1 MTIHSSHHRSLY
13 TLLSGIQ
20 DFSYVIAIP
29 EQKYAIR
36 EKEGFSMKNK
46 KKLLSVLLVFVMT
59 VSVFHGYAAK
69 AADTVK
75 VTLRLEQDNQTLVTP
90 VEVTLTDEDKKDYGI
105 GLSTET
111 LTPLHALA
119 KYLTEKKGATTETMK
134 NYIMASTSQ
143 YGLYVT
149 GINIDGKSDGSASSD
164 ALDGVNWLYAVNNT
178 DPGVG
183 MGSYSLKNNDAVT
196 IYGLWG
202 GGTWPNNVETNYSY
216 FENNTVNTTVSSK
229 TTVSLKGVGYDENY
243 SPIVKAISN
252 ATVVAAKYENETST
266 ATTGNA
272 VTLAQTDDNGVA
284 TLSFDK
290 AGTYVLSAYRLDSD
304 GKHSNISRPYA
315 IVKVLAAVTTPTATP
330 TVTPTATPTVTPTA
344 TPTVTPT
351 ATPTVTPTATPTVTP
366 TATPTVTPTATPTV
380 TPTATPTVTPT
391 ATPTVTPTATPTVTP
406 TATPAGDSLGKPV
419 PTKTPTAT
427 PTPASDDKG
436 IKKVAK
442 TPTKVKVVVKKS
454 KKKKKSVT
462 VSWKKAANAK
472 GYRIA
477 LSKKKNGK
485 YKKVTDTKKTK
496 YTFKKTKG
504 TYYVK
509 LTAYVVK
516 SDKATFSKATK
527 PVKFKVK

>member
-1 MTIHSSHHRSLY
+1 
-13 TLLSGIQ
+13 
-20 DFSYVIAIP
+20 
-29 EQKYAIR
+29 
-36 EKEGFSMKNK
+36 MKNK

-75 VTLRLEQDNQTLVTP
+75 VTLRLEQDNKTLVTP

-134 NYIMASTSQ
+134 NYIMASKSQ

-149 GINIDGKSDGSASSD
+149 GISIDGKSDGSASSD
-164 ALDGVNWLYAVNNT
+164 GLDGVNWMYTVNNT

-216 FENNTVNTTVSSK
+216 FENSTVTTTVSNK

-243 SPIVKAISN
+243 NPIVKSISN
-252 ATVVAAKYENETST
+252 ATVVAAKYENEAST

-315 IVKVLAAVTTPTATP
+315 IVKVLAAVT
-330 TVTPTATPTVTPTA
+330 
-344 TPTVTPT
+344 
-351 ATPTVTPTATPTVTP
+351 
-366 TATPTVTPTATPTV
+366 
-380 TPTATPTVTPT
+380 TPT

>member
-1 MTIHSSHHRSLY
+1 
-13 TLLSGIQ
+13 
-20 DFSYVIAIP
+20 
-29 EQKYAIR
+29 
-36 EKEGFSMKNK
+36 MKNK
-46 KKLLSVLLVFVMT
+46 KKLLSVLLIFVMT

-75 VTLRLEQDNQTLVTP
+75 VTLRLEQDNKTLVTP

-134 NYIMASTSQ
+134 NYITASESQ

-164 ALDGVNWLYAVNNT
+164 GLDGVNWGYAVNNT

-216 FENNTVNTTVSSK
+216 FENSTLNTTVSKK

-243 SPIVKAISN
+243 NPIVKSISN
-252 ATVVAAKYENETST
+252 ATVVAAKYENEAST

-272 VTLAQTDDNGVA
+272 VTLAQTDGNGVA

-315 IVKVLAAVTTPTATP
+315 IVKVLAAVT
-330 TVTPTATPTVTPTA
+330 
-344 TPTVTPT
+344 
-351 ATPTVTPTATPTVTP
+351 TPTATPTVTP

>member
-13 TLLSGIQ
+13 TLFSGIQ

-75 VTLRLEQDNQTLVTP
+75 VTLRLEQDNKTLVTP
-90 VEVTLTDEDKKDYGI
+90 VEVTLTDADKKDYGI
-105 GLSTET
+105 GLSTKT

-143 YGLYVT
+143 YGLFVN
-149 GINIDGKSDGSASSD
+149 GISIDGNSDGSASSD
-164 ALDGVNWLYAVNNT
+164 ALDGVNWGYAVNNT

-216 FENNTVNTTVSSK
+216 FENSTLNTTVSNK

-243 SPIVKAISN
+243 NPIIKSISK
-252 ATVVAAKYENETST
+252 ATVVAAKYENEAST

-304 GKHSNISRPYA
+304 GKHSNISRPYG
-315 IVKVLAAVTTPTATP
+315 IVKVLAAVTAPTATPTVTPTAAP
-330 TVTPTATPTVTPTA
+330 TVTPTATPTVTPT
-344 TPTVTPT
+344 T
-351 ATPTVTPTATPTVTP
+351 
-366 TATPTVTPTATPTV
+366 
-380 TPTATPTVTPT
+380 
-391 ATPTVTPTATPTVTP
+391 TPTVTPTATPTVTP

-419 PTKTPTAT
+419 STKTPTAT

-442 TPTKVKVVVKKS
+442 KPTKVKVVVKKS

>member
-1 MTIHSSHHRSLY
+1 
-13 TLLSGIQ
+13 
-20 DFSYVIAIP
+20 
-29 EQKYAIR
+29 
-36 EKEGFSMKNK
+36 MKNK

-75 VTLRLEQDNQTLVTP
+75 VTLRLEQDNKTLVTP

-134 NYIMASTSQ
+134 NYIMASKSQ

-149 GINIDGKSDGSASSD
+149 GISIDGKSDGSASSD
-164 ALDGVNWLYAVNNT
+164 ALDGVNWGYAVNNT

-216 FENNTVNTTVSSK
+216 FENSTLNTTVSNK

-243 SPIVKAISN
+243 TPIVKSISN
-252 ATVVAAKYENETST
+252 ATVVAAKYENEAST
-266 ATTGNA
+266 ATKDTA
-272 VTLAQTDDNGVA
+272 VATAQTDDNGVA

-315 IVKVLAAVTTPTATP
+315 IVKVLAAVTAPTATP
-330 TVTPTATPTVTPTA
+330 TVTPTAAPTVTPT
-344 TPTVTPT
+344 T
-351 ATPTVTPTATPTVTP
+351 
-366 TATPTVTPTATPTV
+366 
-380 TPTATPTVTPT
+380 
-391 ATPTVTPTATPTVTP
+391 
-406 TATPAGDSLGKPV
+406 TPAGDSLGKPV

-442 TPTKVKVVVKKS
+442 KPTKVKVVVKKS

-472 GYRIA
+472 GYRIT

>member
-13 TLLSGIQ
+13 TLFSGIK

-75 VTLRLEQDNQTLVTP
+75 VTLRLEQDNKTLVTP
-90 VEVTLTDEDKKDYGI
+90 VEVTLTDADKKDYGI
-105 GLSTET
+105 GLSTKT

-143 YGLYVT
+143 YGLFVN
-149 GINIDGKSDGSASSD
+149 GISIDGNSDGSASSD
-164 ALDGVNWLYAVNNT
+164 ALDGVNWGYAVNNT

-216 FENNTVNTTVSSK
+216 FENSTLNTTVSNK
-229 TTVSLKGVGYDENY
+229 TTVSLKGIGHDKSYN
-243 SPIVKAISN
+243 PIVKSISN
-252 ATVVAAKYENETST
+252 ATVVAAKYENEAST

-272 VTLAQTDDNGVA
+272 VSLVQTDENGTA

-304 GKHSNISRPYA
+304 GKHSNISRPYG
-315 IVKVLAAVTTPTATP
+315 IVNVLAAVTAPTATPTVTPTAAPTVTPTAAP
-330 TVTPTATPTVTPTA
+330 TVTPTATPTVTPT
-344 TPTVTPT
+344 T
-351 ATPTVTPTATPTVTP
+351 
-366 TATPTVTPTATPTV
+366 
-380 TPTATPTVTPT
+380 TPTVTPT

-442 TPTKVKVVVKKS
+442 KPTKVKVVVKKS

>member
-1 MTIHSSHHRSLY
+1 
-13 TLLSGIQ
+13 
-20 DFSYVIAIP
+20 
-29 EQKYAIR
+29 
-36 EKEGFSMKNK
+36 MKNK

-75 VTLRLEQDNQTLVTP
+75 VTLRLEQDNKTLVTP

-134 NYIMASTSQ
+134 NYIMASKSQ

-149 GINIDGKSDGSASSD
+149 GISIDGKSDGSASSD
-164 ALDGVNWLYAVNNT
+164 ALDGVNWGYAVNNT

-216 FENNTVNTTVSSK
+216 FENSTLNTTVSNK

-243 SPIVKAISN
+243 TPIVKSISN
-252 ATVVAAKYENETST
+252 ATVVAAKYENEASIATKDT
-266 ATTGNA
+266 AVAT
-272 VTLAQTDDNGVA
+272 AQTDDNGVA

-304 GKHSNISRPYA
+304 GKHSNISRPYG
-315 IVKVLAAVTTPTATP
+315 IVKVLAAVTAPTATP
-330 TVTPTATPTVTPTA
+330 TVTPTAAPTVTPT
-344 TPTVTPT
+344 T
-351 ATPTVTPTATPTVTP
+351 
-366 TATPTVTPTATPTV
+366 
-380 TPTATPTVTPT
+380 
-391 ATPTVTPTATPTVTP
+391 
-406 TATPAGDSLGKPV
+406 TPAGDSLGKPV

-442 TPTKVKVVVKKS
+442 KPTKVKVVVKKS

>member
-1 MTIHSSHHRSLY
+1 
-13 TLLSGIQ
+13 
-20 DFSYVIAIP
+20 
-29 EQKYAIR
+29 
-36 EKEGFSMKNK
+36 MKNK

-75 VTLRLEQDNQTLVTP
+75 VTLRLEQDNKTLVTP
-90 VEVTLTDEDKKDYGI
+90 VEVTLTDADKKDYGI
-105 GLSTET
+105 GLSTKT

-143 YGLYVT
+143 YGLFVN
-149 GINIDGKSDGSASSD
+149 GISIDGNSDGSASSD
-164 ALDGVNWLYAVNNT
+164 ALDGVNWGYAVNNT

-183 MGSYSLKNNDAVT
+183 MSSYSLKNNDAVT

-202 GGTWPNNVETNYSY
+202 GGTWPDNVETNYSY
-216 FENNTVNTTVSSK
+216 FENSTLNTTVSNK
-229 TTVSLKGVGYDENY
+229 TTVSLKGLGYDENY
-243 SPIVKAISN
+243 NPIVKSISN
-252 ATVVAAKYENETST
+252 ATVVAAKYENEAST

-272 VTLAQTDDNGVA
+272 VSLVQTDENGTA

-304 GKHSNISRPYA
+304 GKHSNISRPYG
-315 IVKVLAAVTTPTATP
+315 IVKVLAAVTTPTAAP
-330 TVTPTATPTVTPTA
+330 TVTPTAAPTVTPTA
-344 TPTVTPT
+344 APTVTPT
-351 ATPTVTPTATPTVTP
+351 AAPI
-366 TATPTVTPTATPTV
+366 
-380 TPTATPTVTPT
+380 
-391 ATPTVTPTATPTVTP
+391 VTP

>member
-13 TLLSGIQ
+13 ALFSGIQ

-75 VTLRLEQDNQTLVTP
+75 VTLRLEQDNKTLVTP

-105 GLSTET
+105 DLSTET

-134 NYIMASTSQ
+134 NYIMASKSQ

-149 GINIDGKSDGSASSD
+149 GISIDGKSDGSASSD
-164 ALDGVNWLYAVNNT
+164 ALDGVNWGYAVNNT

-216 FENNTVNTTVSSK
+216 FENSTLNTTVSKK

-243 SPIVKAISN
+243 NPIVKSISN
-252 ATVVAAKYENETST
+252 ATVVAAKYENEAST

-272 VTLAQTDDNGVA
+272 VSLVQTDENGTA

-304 GKHSNISRPYA
+304 GKHSNISRPYG
-315 IVKVLAAVTTPTATP
+315 IVNVLAAVTAPTATP
-330 TVTPTATPTVTPTA
+330 TVTPTAA
-344 TPTVTPT
+344 
-351 ATPTVTPTATPTVTP
+351 
-366 TATPTVTPTATPTV
+366 
-380 TPTATPTVTPT
+380 
-391 ATPTVTPTATPTVTP
+391 PTVTPTATPTVTP

-442 TPTKVKVVVKKS
+442 KPTKVKVVVKKS

>member
-1 MTIHSSHHRSLY
+1 LY
-13 TLLSGIQ
+13 ALFSGIQ

-75 VTLRLEQDNQTLVTP
+75 VTLRLEQDNKTLVTP
-90 VEVTLTDEDKKDYGI
+90 VEVTLTDADKKDYGI
-105 GLSTET
+105 GLSTKT

-143 YGLYVT
+143 YGLFVN
-149 GINIDGKSDGSASSD
+149 GISIDGNSDGSASSD
-164 ALDGVNWLYAVNNT
+164 ALDGVNWGYAVNNT

-216 FENNTVNTTVSSK
+216 FENSTLNTTVSNK
-229 TTVSLKGVGYDENY
+229 TTVSLKGVGHDKSYN
-243 SPIVKAISN
+243 PIVKSISN
-252 ATVVAAKYENETST
+252 ATVVAAKYENEAST

-272 VTLAQTDDNGVA
+272 VSLVQTDENGTA

-304 GKHSNISRPYA
+304 GKHSNISRPYG
-315 IVKVLAAVTTPTATP
+315 IVNVLAAVTAPTATPTVTPTAAP
-330 TVTPTATPTVTPTA
+330 TVTPTATPTVTPT
-344 TPTVTPT
+344 T
-351 ATPTVTPTATPTVTP
+351 
-366 TATPTVTPTATPTV
+366 
-380 TPTATPTVTPT
+380 
-391 ATPTVTPTATPTVTP
+391 TPTVTPTATPTVTP

-442 TPTKVKVVVKKS
+442 KPTKVKVVVKKS

>member
-1 MTIHSSHHRSLY
+1 
-13 TLLSGIQ
+13 
-20 DFSYVIAIP
+20 
-29 EQKYAIR
+29 
-36 EKEGFSMKNK
+36 MKNK
-46 KKLLSVLLVFVMT
+46 KKLLSVLLIFVMT

-75 VTLRLEQDNQTLVTP
+75 VTLRLEQDNKTLVTP

-134 NYIMASTSQ
+134 NYITASESQ

-164 ALDGVNWLYAVNNT
+164 GLDGVNWGYAVNNT

-216 FENNTVNTTVSSK
+216 FENSTLNTTVSKK

-243 SPIVKAISN
+243 NPIVKSISN
-252 ATVVAAKYENETST
+252 ATVVAAKYENEAST

-272 VTLAQTDDNGVA
+272 VSLVQTDENGTA

-304 GKHSNISRPYA
+304 DKHSNISRPYG
-315 IVKVLAAVTTPTATP
+315 IVKVLAAVTAPTATP
-330 TVTPTATPTVTPTA
+330 TVTPTAAPTVTPT
-344 TPTVTPT
+344 T
-351 ATPTVTPTATPTVTP
+351 
-366 TATPTVTPTATPTV
+366 
-380 TPTATPTVTPT
+380 
-391 ATPTVTPTATPTVTP
+391 
-406 TATPAGDSLGKPV
+406 TPAGDSLGKPV

-442 TPTKVKVVVKKS
+442 KPTKVKVVVKKS
-454 KKKKKSVT
+454 NKKKKSVT

>member
-13 TLLSGIQ
+13 ALFSGIQ

-75 VTLRLEQDNQTLVTP
+75 VTLRLEQDNKTLVTP

-143 YGLYVT
+143 YGLFVN
-149 GINIDGKSDGSASSD
+149 GISIDGNSDGSASSD
-164 ALDGVNWLYAVNNT
+164 ALDGVNWGYAVNNT

-183 MGSYSLKNNDAVT
+183 MSSYSLKNNDAVT

-202 GGTWPNNVETNYSY
+202 GGTWPDNVETNYSY
-216 FENNTVNTTVSSK
+216 FENDTVSTTVSGK
-229 TTVSLKGVGYDENY
+229 ATVTLKGLGYDKNFVA
-243 SPIVKAISN
+243 SIVKPISK
-252 ATVVAAKYENETST
+252 ATVVAAKYENEAST
-266 ATTGNA
+266 ATKDTA
-272 VTLAQTDDNGVA
+272 VATAQTDDNGVA

-344 TPTVTPT
+344 TP
-351 ATPTVTPTATPTVTP
+351 
-366 TATPTVTPTATPTV
+366 
-380 TPTATPTVTPT
+380 
-391 ATPTVTPTATPTVTP
+391 
-406 TATPAGDSLGKPV
+406 AGDSLGKPV

-442 TPTKVKVVVKKS
+442 KPTKVKVVVKKS

>member
-1 MTIHSSHHRSLY
+1 
-13 TLLSGIQ
+13 
-20 DFSYVIAIP
+20 
-29 EQKYAIR
+29 
-36 EKEGFSMKNK
+36 MKNK

-75 VTLRLEQDNQTLVTP
+75 VTLRLEQDNKTLVTP
-90 VEVTLTDEDKKDYGI
+90 VEVTLTDADKKDYGI
-105 GLSTET
+105 GLSTKT

-143 YGLYVT
+143 YGLFVN
-149 GINIDGKSDGSASSD
+149 GISIDGNSDGSASSD
-164 ALDGVNWLYAVNNT
+164 ALDGVNWGYAVNNT

-183 MGSYSLKNNDAVT
+183 MSSYSLKNNDAVT

-216 FENNTVNTTVSSK
+216 FENDTVSTTVSGK
-229 TTVSLKGVGYDENY
+229 ATVTLKGLGYDKNFVA
-243 SPIVKAISN
+243 SIVKPISK
-252 ATVVAAKYENETST
+252 ATVVATKYENEAST
-266 ATTGNA
+266 ATKDTA
-272 VTLAQTDDNGVA
+272 VATAQTDDNGVA

-304 GKHSNISRPYA
+304 GKHSNISRPYG
-315 IVKVLAAVTTPTATP
+315 IVKVLAAVTTPTAAP
-330 TVTPTATPTVTPTA
+330 TVTPTAAPTVTPTA
-344 TPTVTPT
+344 API
-351 ATPTVTPTATPTVTP
+351 
-366 TATPTVTPTATPTV
+366 
-380 TPTATPTVTPT
+380 
-391 ATPTVTPTATPTVTP
+391 VTP

-427 PTPASDDKG
+427 PPPASDDKG

>member
-1 MTIHSSHHRSLY
+1 
-13 TLLSGIQ
+13 
-20 DFSYVIAIP
+20 
-29 EQKYAIR
+29 
-36 EKEGFSMKNK
+36 MKNK

-69 AADTVK
+69 AADAVK
-75 VTLRLEQDNQTLVTP
+75 VTLRLEQDNKTLVTP

-134 NYIMASTSQ
+134 NYIMASESQ
-143 YGLYVT
+143 YGLYVN
-149 GINIDGKSDGSASSD
+149 GISIDGKSDGSASSD
-164 ALDGVNWLYAVNNT
+164 ALDGVNWMYTVNNT
-178 DPGVG
+178 DTGVG

-216 FENNTVNTTVSSK
+216 FENSTLNTTVSNK

-243 SPIVKAISN
+243 TPIVKSISN
-252 ATVVAAKYENETST
+252 ATVVAAKYENEAST
-266 ATTGNA
+266 ATKDTA
-272 VTLAQTDDNGVA
+272 VATAQTDDNGVA

-304 GKHSNISRPYA
+304 GKHSNISRPYG
-315 IVKVLAAVTTPTATP
+315 IIKVLAAVTAPTATPTATP
-330 TVTPTATPTVTPTA
+330 TAAPTATPTATPV
-344 TPTVTPT
+344 PTVTP
-351 ATPTVTPTATPTVTP
+351 AP
-366 TATPTVTPTATPTV
+366 
-380 TPTATPTVTPT
+380 
-391 ATPTVTPTATPTVTP
+391 
-406 TATPAGDSLGKPV
+406 
-419 PTKTPTAT
+419 

-442 TPTKVKVVVKKS
+442 KPTKVKVVVKKS

-472 GYRIA
+472 GYRIT

>member
-1 MTIHSSHHRSLY
+1 
-13 TLLSGIQ
+13 
-20 DFSYVIAIP
+20 
-29 EQKYAIR
+29 
-36 EKEGFSMKNK
+36 MKNK

-69 AADTVK
+69 AADAVK
-75 VTLRLEQDNQTLVTP
+75 VTLRLEQDNKTLVTP
-90 VEVTLTDEDKKDYGI
+90 VEVTLTDADKKDYGI

-134 NYIMASTSQ
+134 NYIMASE
-143 YGLYVT
+143 GLFVN
-149 GINIDGKSDGSASSD
+149 GISIDGKSDGSASSD
-164 ALDGVNWLYAVNNT
+164 GLDGVYWSYTVNNT

-183 MGSYSLKNNDAVT
+183 MGSYPLKNNDAVT

-216 FENNTVNTTVSSK
+216 FENDTVSTTVSGK
-229 TTVSLKGVGYDENY
+229 ATVTLKGLGYDKNFVA
-243 SPIVKAISN
+243 SIVKPISK
-252 ATVVAAKYENETST
+252 ATVVAAKYENEAST
-266 ATTGNA
+266 ATKDTA
-272 VTLAQTDDNGVA
+272 VATAQTDDNGVA

-304 GKHSNISRPYA
+304 GKHSNISRPYG
-315 IVKVLAAVTTPTATP
+315 IVKVLAAVTAPTATP

-344 TPTVTPT
+344 
-351 ATPTVTPTATPTVTP
+351 
-366 TATPTVTPTATPTV
+366 
-380 TPTATPTVTPT
+380 
-391 ATPTVTPTATPTVTP
+391 
-406 TATPAGDSLGKPV
+406 
-419 PTKTPTAT
+419 
-427 PTPASDDKG
+427 TPASDDKG

-509 LTAYVVK
+509 LKAYVVK
-516 SDKATFSKATK
+516 SNKSTYSKATK

>member
-13 TLLSGIQ
+13 ALFSGIQ

-75 VTLRLEQDNQTLVTP
+75 VTLRLEQDNKTLVTP

-134 NYIMASTSQ
+134 NYIMASKSQ

-149 GINIDGKSDGSASSD
+149 GISIDGKSDGSASSD
-164 ALDGVNWLYAVNNT
+164 ALDGVNWGYAVNNT

-216 FENNTVNTTVSSK
+216 FENDTVSTTVSGK
-229 TTVSLKGVGYDENY
+229 ATVTLKGLGYDKNFVA
-243 SPIVKAISN
+243 SIVKPISN
-252 ATVVAAKYENETST
+252 ATVVAAKYENEAST

-272 VTLAQTDDNGVA
+272 VSLVQTDENGTA

-304 GKHSNISRPYA
+304 GKHSNISRPYG
-315 IVKVLAAVTTPTATP
+315 IVKVLAAVTAPTATPTATPTAAPTATP
-330 TVTPTATPTVTPTA
+330 TVTPVPTVTPA
-344 TPTVTPT
+344 P
-351 ATPTVTPTATPTVTP
+351 
-366 TATPTVTPTATPTV
+366 
-380 TPTATPTVTPT
+380 
-391 ATPTVTPTATPTVTP
+391 
-406 TATPAGDSLGKPV
+406 
-419 PTKTPTAT
+419 

>member
-1 MTIHSSHHRSLY
+1 
-13 TLLSGIQ
+13 
-20 DFSYVIAIP
+20 
-29 EQKYAIR
+29 
-36 EKEGFSMKNK
+36 MKNK
-46 KKLLSVLLVFVMT
+46 KKLLSVLLV
-59 VSVFHGYAAK
+59 YAAK

-75 VTLRLEQDNQTLVTP
+75 VTLRLEQDNKTLVTP

-134 NYIMASTSQ
+134 NYIMASKSQ

-149 GINIDGKSDGSASSD
+149 GISIDGKSDGSASSD
-164 ALDGVNWLYAVNNT
+164 ALDGVNWGYAVNNT

-216 FENNTVNTTVSSK
+216 FENSTLNTTVSNK

-243 SPIVKAISN
+243 TPIVKSISN
-252 ATVVAAKYENETST
+252 ATVVAAKYENEAST
-266 ATTGNA
+266 ATKDTA
-272 VTLAQTDDNGVA
+272 VATAQTDDNGVA

-304 GKHSNISRPYA
+304 GKHSNISRPYG
-315 IVKVLAAVTTPTATP
+315 IVKVLAAVTAPTATP
-330 TVTPTATPTVTPTA
+330 TVTPTAAPTVTPT
-344 TPTVTPT
+344 T
-351 ATPTVTPTATPTVTP
+351 
-366 TATPTVTPTATPTV
+366 
-380 TPTATPTVTPT
+380 
-391 ATPTVTPTATPTVTP
+391 
-406 TATPAGDSLGKPV
+406 TPAGDSLGKPV

-442 TPTKVKVVVKKS
+442 KPTKVKVVVKKS

>member
-1 MTIHSSHHRSLY
+1 
-13 TLLSGIQ
+13 
-20 DFSYVIAIP
+20 
-29 EQKYAIR
+29 
-36 EKEGFSMKNK
+36 MKNK

-69 AADTVK
+69 AADAVK
-75 VTLRLEQDNQTLVTP
+75 VTLRLEQDNKTLVTP

-134 NYIMASTSQ
+134 NYIMASESQ
-143 YGLYVT
+143 YGLYVN
-149 GINIDGKSDGSASSD
+149 GISIDGKSDGSASSD
-164 ALDGVNWLYAVNNT
+164 ALDGVNWMYTVNNT
-178 DPGVG
+178 DTGVG

-216 FENNTVNTTVSSK
+216 FENSTLNTTVSNK

-243 SPIVKAISN
+243 TPIVKSISN
-252 ATVVAAKYENETST
+252 ATVVAAKYENEAST
-266 ATTGNA
+266 ATRDTA
-272 VTLAQTDDNGVA
+272 VATAQTDDNGVA

-304 GKHSNISRPYA
+304 GKHSNISRPYG
-315 IVKVLAAVTTPTATP
+315 IVKVLAAVTAPTATP
-330 TVTPTATPTVTPTA
+330 TVTPTAAPTVTPTS
-344 TPTVTPT
+344 
-351 ATPTVTPTATPTVTP
+351 
-366 TATPTVTPTATPTV
+366 
-380 TPTATPTVTPT
+380 
-391 ATPTVTPTATPTVTP
+391 
-406 TATPAGDSLGKPV
+406 TPAGDSLGKPV

-442 TPTKVKVVVKKS
+442 KPTKVKVVVKKS

>member
-13 TLLSGIQ
+13 TLFSGIQ

-75 VTLRLEQDNQTLVTP
+75 VTLRLEQDNKTLVTP

-105 GLSTET
+105 DLSTET

-134 NYIMASTSQ
+134 NYIMASKSQ

-149 GINIDGKSDGSASSD
+149 GISIDGKSDGSASSD
-164 ALDGVNWLYAVNNT
+164 GLDGVNWMYTVNNT

-216 FENNTVNTTVSSK
+216 FENSTVTTTVSNK

-243 SPIVKAISN
+243 NPIVKSISN
-252 ATVVAAKYENETST
+252 ATVVAAKYENEAST

-315 IVKVLAAVTTPTATP
+315 IVKVLAAVT
-330 TVTPTATPTVTPTA
+330 
-344 TPTVTPT
+344 
-351 ATPTVTPTATPTVTP
+351 
-366 TATPTVTPTATPTV
+366 
-380 TPTATPTVTPT
+380 TPT

>member
-1 MTIHSSHHRSLY
+1 
-13 TLLSGIQ
+13 
-20 DFSYVIAIP
+20 
-29 EQKYAIR
+29 
-36 EKEGFSMKNK
+36 MKNK

-75 VTLRLEQDNQTLVTP
+75 VTLRLEQDNKTLVTP
-90 VEVTLTDEDKKDYGI
+90 VEVTLTDADKKDYGI
-105 GLSTET
+105 GLSTKT

-143 YGLYVT
+143 YGLFVN
-149 GINIDGKSDGSASSD
+149 GISIDGNSDGSASSD
-164 ALDGVNWLYAVNNT
+164 ALDGVNWGYAVNNT

-216 FENNTVNTTVSSK
+216 FENSTLNTTVSNK
-229 TTVSLKGVGYDENY
+229 TTVSLKGVGHDKSYN
-243 SPIVKAISN
+243 PIVKSISN
-252 ATVVAAKYENETST
+252 ATVVAAKYENEAST

-272 VTLAQTDDNGVA
+272 VSLVQTDENGTA

-304 GKHSNISRPYA
+304 GKHSNISRPYG
-315 IVKVLAAVTTPTATP
+315 IVNVLAAVTA
-330 TVTPTATPTVTPTA
+330 
-344 TPTVTPT
+344 
-351 ATPTVTPTATPTVTP
+351 
-366 TATPTVTPTATPTV
+366 
-380 TPTATPTVTPT
+380 PT

-442 TPTKVKVVVKKS
+442 KPTKVKVVVKKS

>member
-1 MTIHSSHHRSLY
+1 
-13 TLLSGIQ
+13 
-20 DFSYVIAIP
+20 
-29 EQKYAIR
+29 
-36 EKEGFSMKNK
+36 MKNK

-69 AADTVK
+69 AADAVK
-75 VTLRLEQDNQTLVTP
+75 VTLRLEQDNKTLVTP

-134 NYIMASTSQ
+134 NYIMASESQ
-143 YGLYVT
+143 YGLYVN
-149 GINIDGKSDGSASSD
+149 GISIDGKSDGSASSD
-164 ALDGVNWLYAVNNT
+164 ALDGVNWMYTVNNT
-178 DPGVG
+178 DTGVG

-216 FENNTVNTTVSSK
+216 FENSTLNTTVSNK

-243 SPIVKAISN
+243 TPIVKSISN
-252 ATVVAAKYENETST
+252 ATVVAAKYENEAST
-266 ATTGNA
+266 ATKDTA
-272 VTLAQTDDNGVA
+272 VATAQTDDNGVA

-304 GKHSNISRPYA
+304 GKHSNISRPYG
-315 IVKVLAAVTTPTATP
+315 IIKVLAAVTAPTATPTATP
-330 TVTPTATPTVTPTA
+330 TAAPTATPTATPV
-344 TPTVTPT
+344 PTVTP
-351 ATPTVTPTATPTVTP
+351 AP
-366 TATPTVTPTATPTV
+366 
-380 TPTATPTVTPT
+380 
-391 ATPTVTPTATPTVTP
+391 
-406 TATPAGDSLGKPV
+406 
-419 PTKTPTAT
+419 

-442 TPTKVKVVVKKS
+442 KPTKVKVVVKKS

-516 SDKATFSKATK
+516 SNKSTYSKATK

>member
-1 MTIHSSHHRSLY
+1 
-13 TLLSGIQ
+13 
-20 DFSYVIAIP
+20 
-29 EQKYAIR
+29 
-36 EKEGFSMKNK
+36 MKNK

-75 VTLRLEQDNQTLVTP
+75 VTLRLEQDNKTLVTP
-90 VEVTLTDEDKKDYGI
+90 VEVTLTDADKKDYGI
-105 GLSTET
+105 GLSTKT

-143 YGLYVT
+143 YGLFVN
-149 GINIDGKSDGSASSD
+149 GISIDGNSDGSASSD
-164 ALDGVNWLYAVNNT
+164 ALDGVNWGYAVNNT

-216 FENNTVNTTVSSK
+216 FENSTLNTTVSNK
-229 TTVSLKGVGYDENY
+229 TTVSLKGLGYDENY
-243 SPIVKAISN
+243 NPIVKSISN
-252 ATVVAAKYENETST
+252 ATVVAAKYENEAST

-272 VTLAQTDDNGVA
+272 VSLVQTDENGTA

-304 GKHSNISRPYA
+304 GKHSNISRPYG
-315 IVKVLAAVTTPTATP
+315 IVKVLAAVTTPTAAP
-330 TVTPTATPTVTPTA
+330 TVTPTAAPTVTPTA
-344 TPTVTPT
+344 API
-351 ATPTVTPTATPTVTP
+351 
-366 TATPTVTPTATPTV
+366 
-380 TPTATPTVTPT
+380 
-391 ATPTVTPTATPTVTP
+391 VTP

-504 TYYVK
+504 KYYVK

>member
-13 TLLSGIQ
+13 ALFSGIQ

-59 VSVFHGYAAK
+59 ISVFHGYAAK

-75 VTLRLEQDNQTLVTP
+75 VTLRLEQDNKTLVTP

-134 NYIMASTSQ
+134 NYIMASKSQ

-149 GINIDGKSDGSASSD
+149 GISIDGKSDGSASSD
-164 ALDGVNWLYAVNNT
+164 ALDGVNWGYAVNNT

-216 FENNTVNTTVSSK
+216 FENSTMNTTVSNK

-243 SPIVKAISN
+243 NPIVKSISN
-252 ATVVAAKYENETST
+252 ATVVAAKYENEAST

-272 VTLAQTDDNGVA
+272 VSLVQTDENGTA

-304 GKHSNISRPYA
+304 GKHSNISRPYG
-315 IVKVLAAVTTPTATP
+315 IVKVLAAVTAPTATPTATPTAAPTATP
-330 TVTPTATPTVTPTA
+330 TVTPVPTVTPA
-344 TPTVTPT
+344 P
-351 ATPTVTPTATPTVTP
+351 
-366 TATPTVTPTATPTV
+366 
-380 TPTATPTVTPT
+380 
-391 ATPTVTPTATPTVTP
+391 
-406 TATPAGDSLGKPV
+406 
-419 PTKTPTAT
+419 

>member
-13 TLLSGIQ
+13 TLFSGIQ

-75 VTLRLEQDNQTLVTP
+75 VTLRLEQDNKTLVTP
-90 VEVTLTDEDKKDYGI
+90 VEVTLTDADKKDYGI
-105 GLSTET
+105 GLSTKT

-143 YGLYVT
+143 YGLFVN
-149 GINIDGKSDGSASSD
+149 GISIDGNSDGSASSD
-164 ALDGVNWLYAVNNT
+164 ALDGVNWGYAVNNT

-216 FENNTVNTTVSSK
+216 FENSTLNTTVSNK
-229 TTVSLKGVGYDENY
+229 TTVSLKGVGHDKSYN
-243 SPIVKAISN
+243 PIVKSISN
-252 ATVVAAKYENETST
+252 ATVVAAKYENEAST

-272 VTLAQTDDNGVA
+272 VSLVQTDENGTA

-304 GKHSNISRPYA
+304 GKHSNISRPYG
-315 IVKVLAAVTTPTATP
+315 IVNVLAAVTA
-330 TVTPTATPTVTPTA
+330 
-344 TPTVTPT
+344 
-351 ATPTVTPTATPTVTP
+351 
-366 TATPTVTPTATPTV
+366 
-380 TPTATPTVTPT
+380 
-391 ATPTVTPTATPTVTP
+391 P

-442 TPTKVKVVVKKS
+442 KPTKVKVVVKKS

>member
-13 TLLSGIQ
+13 TLFSGIQ

-75 VTLRLEQDNQTLVTP
+75 VTLRLEQDNKTLVTP

-105 GLSTET
+105 DLSTET

-134 NYIMASTSQ
+134 NYIMASKSQ

-149 GINIDGKSDGSASSD
+149 GISIDGKSDGSASSD
-164 ALDGVNWLYAVNNT
+164 GLDGVNWMYTVNNT

-183 MGSYSLKNNDAVT
+183 MGSYSLKNNDVVT

-216 FENNTVNTTVSSK
+216 FENSTVTTTVSNK

-243 SPIVKAISN
+243 NPIVKSISN
-252 ATVVAAKYENETST
+252 ATVVAAKYENEAST

-315 IVKVLAAVTTPTATP
+315 IVKVLAAVTAPTATPTATPTAAPTATPTATP
-330 TVTPTATPTVTPTA
+330 TVTPTAA
-344 TPTVTPT
+344 
-351 ATPTVTPTATPTVTP
+351 
-366 TATPTVTPTATPTV
+366 
-380 TPTATPTVTPT
+380 
-391 ATPTVTPTATPTVTP
+391 
-406 TATPAGDSLGKPV
+406 PAGDSLGKPV

>member
-13 TLLSGIQ
+13 ALFSGIQ

-46 KKLLSVLLVFVMT
+46 KKLLSVLLIFVMT

-75 VTLRLEQDNQTLVTP
+75 VTLRLEQDNKTLVTP

-134 NYIMASTSQ
+134 NYITASESQ

-164 ALDGVNWLYAVNNT
+164 GLDGVNWGYAVNNT

-216 FENNTVNTTVSSK
+216 FENSTVTTTVSNK

-243 SPIVKAISN
+243 NPIVKSISN
-252 ATVVAAKYENETST
+252 ATVVAAKYENEAST

-315 IVKVLAAVTTPTATP
+315 IVKVLAAVT
-330 TVTPTATPTVTPTA
+330 
-344 TPTVTPT
+344 
-351 ATPTVTPTATPTVTP
+351 
-366 TATPTVTPTATPTV
+366 
-380 TPTATPTVTPT
+380 TPT

>member
-1 MTIHSSHHRSLY
+1 
-13 TLLSGIQ
+13 
-20 DFSYVIAIP
+20 
-29 EQKYAIR
+29 
-36 EKEGFSMKNK
+36 MKNK

-75 VTLRLEQDNQTLVTP
+75 VTLRLEQDNKTLVTP

-216 FENNTVNTTVSSK
+216 FENNTVNTTVSKK

-304 GKHSNISRPYA
+304 DKHSNISRPYA
-315 IVKVLAAVTTPTATP
+315 IVKVLAAVT
-330 TVTPTATPTVTPTA
+330 
-344 TPTVTPT
+344 
-351 ATPTVTPTATPTVTP
+351 
-366 TATPTVTPTATPTV
+366 TPTATPTV

>member
-1 MTIHSSHHRSLY
+1 
-13 TLLSGIQ
+13 
-20 DFSYVIAIP
+20 
-29 EQKYAIR
+29 
-36 EKEGFSMKNK
+36 MKNK

-75 VTLRLEQDNQTLVTP
+75 VTLRLEQDNKTLVTP
-90 VEVTLTDEDKKDYGI
+90 VEVTLTDADKKDYGI
-105 GLSTET
+105 GLSTKT

-143 YGLYVT
+143 YGLFVN
-149 GINIDGKSDGSASSD
+149 GISIDGNSDGSASSD
-164 ALDGVNWLYAVNNT
+164 ALDGVNWGYAVNNT

-216 FENNTVNTTVSSK
+216 FENSTLNTTVSNK
-229 TTVSLKGVGYDENY
+229 TTVSLKGVGHDKSYN
-243 SPIVKAISN
+243 PIVKSISN
-252 ATVVAAKYENETST
+252 ATVVAAKYENEAST

-272 VTLAQTDDNGVA
+272 VSLVQTDENGTA

-304 GKHSNISRPYA
+304 GKHSNISRPYG
-315 IVKVLAAVTTPTATP
+315 IVNVLAAVTA
-330 TVTPTATPTVTPTA
+330 
-344 TPTVTPT
+344 
-351 ATPTVTPTATPTVTP
+351 
-366 TATPTVTPTATPTV
+366 
-380 TPTATPTVTPT
+380 
-391 ATPTVTPTATPTVTP
+391 P

-442 TPTKVKVVVKKS
+442 KPTKVKVVVKKS

>member
-1 MTIHSSHHRSLY
+1 
-13 TLLSGIQ
+13 
-20 DFSYVIAIP
+20 
-29 EQKYAIR
+29 
-36 EKEGFSMKNK
+36 MKNK

-75 VTLRLEQDNQTLVTP
+75 VTLRLEQDNKTLVTP

-134 NYIMASTSQ
+134 NYIMASKSQ

-149 GINIDGKSDGSASSD
+149 GISIDGKSDGSASSD
-164 ALDGVNWLYAVNNT
+164 ALDGVNWGYAVNNT

-216 FENNTVNTTVSSK
+216 FENSTLNTTVSNK

-243 SPIVKAISN
+243 NPIVKSISN
-252 ATVVAAKYENETST
+252 ATVVAEKYENEAST
-266 ATTGNA
+266 ATKDTA
-272 VTLAQTDDNGVA
+272 VATAQTDDNGVA

-304 GKHSNISRPYA
+304 GKHSNISRPYG
-315 IVKVLAAVTTPTATP
+315 IVKVLAAVTAPTATP
-330 TVTPTATPTVTPTA
+330 TVTPTAAPTVTPT
-344 TPTVTPT
+344 T
-351 ATPTVTPTATPTVTP
+351 
-366 TATPTVTPTATPTV
+366 
-380 TPTATPTVTPT
+380 
-391 ATPTVTPTATPTVTP
+391 
-406 TATPAGDSLGKPV
+406 TPAGDSLGKPV

-442 TPTKVKVVVKKS
+442 KPTKVKVVVKKS

-462 VSWKKAANAK
+462 VSWKKAANEK

>member
-1 MTIHSSHHRSLY
+1 
-13 TLLSGIQ
+13 
-20 DFSYVIAIP
+20 
-29 EQKYAIR
+29 
-36 EKEGFSMKNK
+36 MKNK

-75 VTLRLEQDNQTLVTP
+75 VTLRLEQDNKTLVTP

-105 GLSTET
+105 DLSTET
-111 LTPLHALA
+111 LTPLHALT

-134 NYIMASTSQ
+134 NYIMASKSQ

-149 GINIDGKSDGSASSD
+149 GISIDGKSDGSASSD
-164 ALDGVNWLYAVNNT
+164 GLDGVNWMYTVNNT

-216 FENNTVNTTVSSK
+216 FENSTVTTTVSNK

-243 SPIVKAISN
+243 NPIVKSISN
-252 ATVVAAKYENETST
+252 ATVVAAKYENEAST

-315 IVKVLAAVTTPTATP
+315 IVKVLAAVT
-330 TVTPTATPTVTPTA
+330 
-344 TPTVTPT
+344 
-351 ATPTVTPTATPTVTP
+351 
-366 TATPTVTPTATPTV
+366 
-380 TPTATPTVTPT
+380 TPT

>member
-1 MTIHSSHHRSLY
+1 
-13 TLLSGIQ
+13 
-20 DFSYVIAIP
+20 
-29 EQKYAIR
+29 
-36 EKEGFSMKNK
+36 MKNK

-75 VTLRLEQDNQTLVTP
+75 VTLRLEQDNKTLVTP

-134 NYIMASTSQ
+134 NYIMASKSQ

-149 GINIDGKSDGSASSD
+149 GISIDGKSDGSASSD
-164 ALDGVNWLYAVNNT
+164 ALDGVNWGYAVNNT

-216 FENNTVNTTVSSK
+216 FENSTLNTTVSNK

-243 SPIVKAISN
+243 TPIVKSISN
-252 ATVVAAKYENETST
+252 ATVVAAKYENEAST
-266 ATTGNA
+266 ATKDTA
-272 VTLAQTDDNGVA
+272 VATAQTDDNGVA

-304 GKHSNISRPYA
+304 GKHSNISRPYG
-315 IVKVLAAVTTPTATP
+315 IVKVLAAVTAPTATP
-330 TVTPTATPTVTPTA
+330 TVTPTAAPTVTPT
-344 TPTVTPT
+344 T
-351 ATPTVTPTATPTVTP
+351 
-366 TATPTVTPTATPTV
+366 
-380 TPTATPTVTPT
+380 
-391 ATPTVTPTATPTVTP
+391 
-406 TATPAGDSLGKPV
+406 TPAGDSLGKPV

-442 TPTKVKVVVKKS
+442 KHTKVKVVVKKS

-516 SDKATFSKATK
+516 SDKATFSKETK

>member
-13 TLLSGIQ
+13 ALFSGIQ

-75 VTLRLEQDNQTLVTP
+75 VTLRLEQDNKTLVTP

-134 NYIMASTSQ
+134 NYIMASESQ
-143 YGLYVT
+143 YGLYVN
-149 GINIDGKSDGSASSD
+149 GISIDGKSDGSASSD
-164 ALDGVNWLYAVNNT
+164 ALDGVNWMYTVNNT
-178 DPGVG
+178 DTGVG

-216 FENNTVNTTVSSK
+216 FENSTVSTTVPNK

-243 SPIVKAISN
+243 NPIVKSISN
-252 ATVVAAKYENETST
+252 ATVVAAKYENEAST
-266 ATTGNA
+266 ATKDTA
-272 VTLAQTDDNGVA
+272 VATAQTDDNGVA

-304 GKHSNISRPYA
+304 GKHSNISRPYG
-315 IVKVLAAVTTPTATP
+315 IVKVHAAVTAPTATP

-344 TPTVTPT
+344 APTVTPT
-351 ATPTVTPTATPTVTP
+351 T
-366 TATPTVTPTATPTV
+366 
-380 TPTATPTVTPT
+380 
-391 ATPTVTPTATPTVTP
+391 
-406 TATPAGDSLGKPV
+406 TPAGDSLGKPV

>member
-13 TLLSGIQ
+13 ALFSGIQ

-75 VTLRLEQDNQTLVTP
+75 VTLRLEQDNKTLVTP

-134 NYIMASTSQ
+134 NYITASESQ

-164 ALDGVNWLYAVNNT
+164 GLDGVNWGYAVNNT

-216 FENNTVNTTVSSK
+216 FENSTLNTTVSKK

-243 SPIVKAISN
+243 NPIVKSISN
-252 ATVVAAKYENETST
+252 ATVVAAKYENEAST

-272 VTLAQTDDNGVA
+272 VSLVQTDENGTA

-304 GKHSNISRPYA
+304 DKHSNISRPYG
-315 IVKVLAAVTTPTATP
+315 IVKVLAAVTAPTAS
-330 TVTPTATPTVTPTA
+330 
-344 TPTVTPT
+344 
-351 ATPTVTPTATPTVTP
+351 
-366 TATPTVTPTATPTV
+366 
-380 TPTATPTVTPT
+380 
-391 ATPTVTPTATPTVTP
+391 PTVTPTATPTVTP

>member
-13 TLLSGIQ
+13 ALFSGIQ

-75 VTLRLEQDNQTLVTP
+75 VTLRLEQDNKTLVTP
-90 VEVTLTDEDKKDYGI
+90 VEVTLTDADKKDYGI
-105 GLSTET
+105 GLSTKT

-143 YGLYVT
+143 YGLFVN
-149 GINIDGKSDGSASSD
+149 GISIDGNSDGSASSD
-164 ALDGVNWLYAVNNT
+164 ALDGVNWGYAVNNT

-183 MGSYSLKNNDAVT
+183 MSSYSLKNNDAVT

-216 FENNTVNTTVSSK
+216 FENDTVSTTVSGK
-229 TTVSLKGVGYDENY
+229 ATVTLKGLGYDKNFVA
-243 SPIVKAISN
+243 SIVKPISK
-252 ATVVAAKYENETST
+252 ATVVAAKYENEAST
-266 ATTGNA
+266 ATKDTA
-272 VTLAQTDDNGVA
+272 VATAQTDDNGVA

-304 GKHSNISRPYA
+304 GKHSNISRPYG
-315 IVKVLAAVTTPTATP
+315 IVKVLAAVTTKSASPSFSPSASP
-330 TVTPTATPTVTPTA
+330 CFTPTAS
-344 TPTVTPT
+344 
-351 ATPTVTPTATPTVTP
+351 
-366 TATPTVTPTATPTV
+366 
-380 TPTATPTVTPT
+380 
-391 ATPTVTPTATPTVTP
+391 PTVTP

-442 TPTKVKVVVKKS
+442 KPTKVKVVVKKS

>member
-1 MTIHSSHHRSLY
+1 
-13 TLLSGIQ
+13 
-20 DFSYVIAIP
+20 
-29 EQKYAIR
+29 
-36 EKEGFSMKNK
+36 MKNK

-59 VSVFHGYAAK
+59 ISVFHGYAAK

-75 VTLRLEQDNQTLVTP
+75 VTLRLEQDNKTLVTP

-134 NYIMASTSQ
+134 NYIMASKSQ

-149 GINIDGKSDGSASSD
+149 GISIDGKSDGSASSD
-164 ALDGVNWLYAVNNT
+164 ALDGVNWGYAVNNT

-216 FENNTVNTTVSSK
+216 FENDTVSTTVSGK
-229 TTVSLKGVGYDENY
+229 ATVTLKGLGYDKNFVA
-243 SPIVKAISN
+243 SIVKPISN
-252 ATVVAAKYENETST
+252 ATVVAAKYENEAST

-272 VTLAQTDDNGVA
+272 VSLVQTDENGTA

-304 GKHSNISRPYA
+304 GKHSNISRPYG
-315 IVKVLAAVTTPTATP
+315 IVKVLAAVTAPTATPTATPTAAPTATP
-330 TVTPTATPTVTPTA
+330 TVTPVPTVTPA
-344 TPTVTPT
+344 P
-351 ATPTVTPTATPTVTP
+351 
-366 TATPTVTPTATPTV
+366 
-380 TPTATPTVTPT
+380 
-391 ATPTVTPTATPTVTP
+391 
-406 TATPAGDSLGKPV
+406 
-419 PTKTPTAT
+419 

-477 LSKKKNGK
+477 LSKKKNAK

>member
-13 TLLSGIQ
+13 TLFSGIQ

-75 VTLRLEQDNQTLVTP
+75 VTLRLEQDNKTLVTP

-143 YGLYVT
+143 YGLFVN
-149 GINIDGKSDGSASSD
+149 GISIDGNSDGSASSD
-164 ALDGVNWLYAVNNT
+164 ALDGVNWGYAVNNT

-216 FENNTVNTTVSSK
+216 FENSTLNTTVSNK

-243 SPIVKAISN
+243 NPIIKSISK
-252 ATVVAAKYENETST
+252 ATVVAAKYENEAST

-304 GKHSNISRPYA
+304 GKHSNISRPYG
-315 IVKVLAAVTTPTATP
+315 IVKVLAAVTAPTATP
-330 TVTPTATPTVTPTA
+330 TVTPTT
-344 TPTVTPT
+344 
-351 ATPTVTPTATPTVTP
+351 
-366 TATPTVTPTATPTV
+366 
-380 TPTATPTVTPT
+380 
-391 ATPTVTPTATPTVTP
+391 TPTVTPTATPTVTP

-442 TPTKVKVVVKKS
+442 KPTKVKVVVKKS

>member
-1 MTIHSSHHRSLY
+1 
-13 TLLSGIQ
+13 
-20 DFSYVIAIP
+20 
-29 EQKYAIR
+29 
-36 EKEGFSMKNK
+36 MKNK

-75 VTLRLEQDNQTLVTP
+75 VTLRLEQDNKTLVTP

-105 GLSTET
+105 DLSTET

-134 NYIMASTSQ
+134 NYIMASKSQ

-149 GINIDGKSDGSASSD
+149 GISIDGKSDGSASSD
-164 ALDGVNWLYAVNNT
+164 ALDGVNWGYAVNNT

-216 FENNTVNTTVSSK
+216 FENSTLNTTVSNK

-243 SPIVKAISN
+243 NPIVKSISN
-252 ATVVAAKYENETST
+252 ATVVAAKYENEAST

-272 VTLAQTDDNGVA
+272 VSLVQTDENGVA

-290 AGTYVLSAYRLDSD
+290 AGTYVLSAYRLDSG

-315 IVKVLAAVTTPTATP
+315 IVNVLAAVTAPTATPTATP
-330 TVTPTATPTVTPTA
+330 TAA
-344 TPTVTPT
+344 
-351 ATPTVTPTATPTVTP
+351 
-366 TATPTVTPTATPTV
+366 PTV

-442 TPTKVKVVVKKS
+442 KPTKVKVVVKKS

>member
-1 MTIHSSHHRSLY
+1 
-13 TLLSGIQ
+13 
-20 DFSYVIAIP
+20 
-29 EQKYAIR
+29 
-36 EKEGFSMKNK
+36 MKNK

-75 VTLRLEQDNQTLVTP
+75 VTLRLEQDNKTLVTP

-164 ALDGVNWLYAVNNT
+164 ALDGVNWMYTVNNT
-178 DPGVG
+178 DTGVG
-183 MGSYSLKNNDAVT
+183 MSSYSLKNNDAVT
-196 IYGLWG
+196 IYGIWG

-216 FENNTVNTTVSSK
+216 FENNTVTTTISSK

-243 SPIVKAISN
+243 NPIVKAISK
-252 ATVVAAKYENETST
+252 ATVVAAKHENETST
-266 ATTGNA
+266 ATKDNA
-272 VTLAQTDDNGVA
+272 VATAQTDDNGVA

-304 GKHSNISRPYA
+304 GKHSNISRPYG
-315 IVKVLAAVTTPTATP
+315 IVKVLAAVTAPTATP
-330 TVTPTATPTVTPTA
+330 TVTPTAAPTATPTA
-344 TPTVTPT
+344 TPV
-351 ATPTVTPTATPTVTP
+351 PTVTPAPPTPT
-366 TATPTVTPTATPTV
+366 
-380 TPTATPTVTPT
+380 
-391 ATPTVTPTATPTVTP
+391 
-406 TATPAGDSLGKPV
+406 
-419 PTKTPTAT
+419 
-427 PTPASDDKG
+427 SDDKG

>member
-13 TLLSGIQ
+13 ALFSGIQ

-75 VTLRLEQDNQTLVTP
+75 VTLRLEQDNKTLVTP

-105 GLSTET
+105 DLSTET

-134 NYIMASTSQ
+134 NYIMASKSQ

-149 GINIDGKSDGSASSD
+149 GISIDGKSDGSASSD
-164 ALDGVNWLYAVNNT
+164 ALDGVNWGYAVNNT

-216 FENNTVNTTVSSK
+216 FENSTLNTTVSKK

-243 SPIVKAISN
+243 NPIVKSISN
-252 ATVVAAKYENETST
+252 ATVVAAKYENEAST

-272 VTLAQTDDNGVA
+272 VSLVQTDENGTA

-304 GKHSNISRPYA
+304 GKHSNISRPYG
-315 IVKVLAAVTTPTATP
+315 IVKVLAAVTA
-330 TVTPTATPTVTPTA
+330 
-344 TPTVTPT
+344 
-351 ATPTVTPTATPTVTP
+351 
-366 TATPTVTPTATPTV
+366 
-380 TPTATPTVTPT
+380 PT

-419 PTKTPTAT
+419 STKTPTAT

-442 TPTKVKVVVKKS
+442 KPTKVKVVVKKS

>member
-1 MTIHSSHHRSLY
+1 
-13 TLLSGIQ
+13 
-20 DFSYVIAIP
+20 
-29 EQKYAIR
+29 
-36 EKEGFSMKNK
+36 MKNK

-75 VTLRLEQDNQTLVTP
+75 VTLRLEQDNKTLVTP

-134 NYIMASTSQ
+134 NYIMASKSQ

-149 GINIDGKSDGSASSD
+149 GISIDGKSDGSASSD
-164 ALDGVNWLYAVNNT
+164 ALDGVNWGYAVNNT

-216 FENNTVNTTVSSK
+216 FENSTLNTTVSNK

-243 SPIVKAISN
+243 TPIVKSISN
-252 ATVVAAKYENETST
+252 ATVVAAKYENEAST
-266 ATTGNA
+266 ATKDTA
-272 VTLAQTDDNGVA
+272 VATAQTDDNGVA

-304 GKHSNISRPYA
+304 GKHSNISRPYG
-315 IVKVLAAVTTPTATP
+315 IVKVLAAVTAPTATP
-330 TVTPTATPTVTPTA
+330 TVTPTAAPTVTPT
-344 TPTVTPT
+344 T
-351 ATPTVTPTATPTVTP
+351 
-366 TATPTVTPTATPTV
+366 
-380 TPTATPTVTPT
+380 
-391 ATPTVTPTATPTVTP
+391 
-406 TATPAGDSLGKPV
+406 TPAGDSLGKPV

-427 PTPASDDKG
+427 PTPASDDKV

-442 TPTKVKVVVKKS
+442 KPTKVKVVVKKS